1 MKFYIYRSKFQGSSL
16 DFEAFL
22 HLVKLKRNVLNV
34 EYKIA
39 EWKGKLHTHFKKWQ
53 IDFWISLHYVVRF

>member
-1 MKFYIYRSKFQGSSL
+1 MKFHIYIGQSFKVPSL

-22 HLVKLKRNVLNV
+22 HLVKLKRNV

-39 EWKGKLHTHFKKWQ
+39 EGKGKLHTHFKKWQ
-53 IDFWISLHYVVRF
+53 IDFWLFLQYVVGF

>member
-22 HLVKLKRNVLNV
+22 HLVKLKRNV

-39 EWKGKLHTHFKKWQ
+39 EGKGKLHTHLKKWQ
-53 IDFWISLHYVVRF
+53 IDFFISLQYVVRF

>member
-22 HLVKLKRNVLNV
+22 HLVESKRNV

-39 EWKGKLHTHFKKWQ
+39 EGEGKLHTHFKK
-53 IDFWISLHYVVRF
+53 IFFGYRYILILTKLN